1 MDNIYSRPT
10 VFVKGSFDNLK
21 TIDIRFFQEAAKL
34 GNVHVLLFSDEA
46 SLIKNNKKNKFPL
59 HERRYY
65 LESIRFISQLTVIN
79 NTNRNI
85 ISQSESLEL
94 INYPQA
100 VWAVHEK
107 DANPEKRE
115 FCRNHGFHIR
125 IIPCSSLARFPV
137 EEANEET
144 LGPEKKKVMVSG
156 CFDWVHTGHVCFFE
170 EVSAFGDLYVVVG
183 HDKNLRLLK
192 GEDHP
197 FFPEEERV
205 YWVQSIRFV
214 KKAIVSSGDGW
225 LDAAP
230 EVHQIKPD
238 IFIVNKDG
246 DKPEKRKFFS
256 DLNIEYKILDRK
268 PKPGLPTRVSTNLRG
283 F

>member
-1 MDNIYSRPT
+1 MDNNSSQPT
-10 VFVKGSFDNLK
+10 VFVKGSFDDLK

-34 GNVHVLLFSDEA
+34 GNVHVLLLSDEV
-46 SLIKNNKKNKFPL
+46 SLINNNKRNIFPF

-65 LESIRFISQLTVIN
+65 LKSIRFVSQVTAIN
-79 NTNRNI
+79 KADRNI
-85 ISQSESLEL
+85 IPQPESLGVN
-94 INYPQA
+94 NYPQP
-100 VWAVHEK
+100 VWAVREK
-107 DANPEKRE
+107 YANPEKRG
-115 FCRNHGFHIR
+115 FCRNNGFHYR
-125 IIPCSSLARFPV
+125 IIPCSSLVGFPV

-144 LGPEKKKVMVSG
+144 HDPEKKKVMVSG
-156 CFDWVHTGHVCFFE
+156 CFDWVHTGHVRFFE
-170 EVSAFGDLYVVVG
+170 EVSALGDLYVVVG

-192 GEDHP
+192 GKGHP
-197 FFPEEERV
+197 LFPEEERV
-205 YWVQSIRFV
+205 YWVQSICYV

-246 DKPEKRKFFS
+246 DKPEKGKFFS
-256 DLNIEYKILDRK
+256 DLNIEYKILERK

>member
-1 MDNIYSRPT
+1 MDNNFSRPI
-10 VFVKGSFDNLK
+10 VFVKGGFDNLK

-34 GNVHVLLFSDEA
+34 GDVHVLLLSDEA
-46 SLIKNNKKNKFPL
+46 SLINNNKINKFSI

-79 NTNRNI
+79 IADKDI
-85 ISQSESLEL
+85 IPQLESLGVNN
-94 INYPQA
+94 IPQA
-100 VWAVHEK
+100 VWAVREK
-107 DANPEKRE
+107 DANPEKGE
-115 FCRNHGFHIR
+115 FCRNHGFHFQ
-125 IIPCSSLARFPV
+125 IIPCSSLAGFPV
-137 EEANEET
+137 EEANKET
-144 LGPEKKKVMVSG
+144 HDPEKKKVMVSG
-156 CFDWVHTGHVCFFE
+156 CFDWVHTGHVRFFE

-183 HDKNLRLLK
+183 HDENLRLLK
-192 GEDHP
+192 GEGHP
-197 FFPEEERV
+197 LFPEEERV

-214 KKAIVSSGDGW
+214 KKAIISSGDGW

-246 DKPEKRKFFS
+246 DKPEKGKFFS
-256 DLNIEYKILDRK
+256 NLNIEYKILERK
-268 PKPGLPTRVSTNLRG
+268 PKPGLPARESKNLRG